1 MPPSLNSDSS
11 DLENVL
17 SLQLQTSAIKSRRNS
32 AGPKYYCSIEG
43 CQESFKR
50 LDHLDRHEYKHTG
63 VKKHACHY
71 DECQKSYSI
80 VTHLKRHIRNTHERI
95 NKEPLKNV
103 LCEVDTCKKLFTSL
117 TNMQRHIREVHE
129 NPKVY
134 QCSYCEEKFTQKLK
148 MRRHEISKHT
158 GVYPYNCDKCSKGF
172 YQQWQWAKHEEF
184 CKIYP
189 CPACDVQFDKWSSYL
204 KHCKEKQ
211 HGRTHYKC
219 EYCARMYVKPGELQ
233 AHVASKHLLADGL
246 NRVGGNFKCGYGGCE
261 RSYSYERNLKQH
273 ILTAHKGKRFECPEC
288 KKIFSSIQ
296 NLKKH
301 SARGHAKRKIKKISV
316 KPKRRKDAGLA
327 KVANLTKLSGL
338 VVSKELNEQLRNRE
352 VEAIEMVATTLSQE
366 VSSARELGQGVS
378 DGITSNGNQ

>member
-17 SLQLQTSAIKSRRNS
+17 SLQLQTSTIKSRRNS
-32 AGPKYYCSIEG
+32 ARPKYYCSIEG

-95 NKEPLKNV
+95 NKEPLKNIP
-103 LCEVDTCKKLFTSL
+103 CEVDTCKKLFTSL

-148 MRRHEISKHT
+148 MRRHEISIHT
-158 GVYPYNCDKCSKGF
+158 RVYPYNCDKCSKGF

-301 SARGHAKRKIKKISV
+301 SARGHVEKKIKKISV
-316 KPKRRKDAGLA
+316 KQKRRKDAGLA

-338 VVSKELNEQLRNRE
+338 VVSKELNEQLRNRK

-366 VSSARELGQGVS
+366 VSSAKELGQGVS